1 MGNCGI
7 GRRGTSLTAGPT
19 GPRSDTGGPVT
30 GTPRT
35 GASGSA
41 PSRPISQR
49 PVTARLDNGPGGKPS
64 AAGQAASSVP
74 APEIVPAG
82 SAVAGQVFKVAKFAL
97 YTIIPALMLLSIGL
111 GVLYV
116 RLSHGPISFDV
127 LVPPMERGINAELL
141 NNSVKI
147 KGAELRLGADGA
159 LEFRLRNV
167 SVREKDGD
175 VVATAPL
182 AAINISTA
190 ALWRARIVPARIEL
204 IDPVIKLLYTD
215 ENGLA
220 LSAAAELPVDGDAPE
235 KADEQKLSSQAPGGP
250 ANEANTQLDGR
261 AKNSGVPAAAPVKQI
276 SLARLLSDASRRA
289 RQRMGA
295 TSYLTE
301 FGLRNAT
308 VALEYAGQKSS
319 WQVPSVDI
327 DFDHGSNRS
336 VISGRATVSSARGP
350 WSVSFLTDQSE
361 QDDKLVVKTTVRD
374 LVPSTLAA
382 AAPPL
387 AMLRMF
393 DMGVAGDATID
404 LTTDGDIG
412 KAEIAVEMGSGRIEV
427 PDIKGA
433 SLDVTAGL
441 FSLSF
446 DGKDRQW
453 RLSPSPV
460 KWGGGNVLFSGSMRD
475 IATAKNLPVWR
486 FTLEG
491 KNATIEA
498 NEFKV
503 APVTL
508 DVWTA
513 AGEIIPRQGV
523 VNVSEFRIKGGGGEA
538 SLKGMTRAGP
548 AGQSSR
554 ADLTISPMPLATLK
568 ALWPRAIAPAAR
580 VLVGE
585 KVTAA
590 DFKGGKV
597 TFASGEFLTGE
608 APALSES
615 GQRLSATF
623 EFADVVALPNDR
635 MGQITAARAL
645 IRLENNALEIAV
657 PDAAL
662 ALPGN
667 RRLPIKSWRLTAAD
681 IAPDRPLGEIAF
693 SVAAPLGLVL
703 EAIETLP
710 VKAIADA
717 SPVPKAGE
725 GKVDAQIKLKMPLG
739 PNINPDEV
747 SFEGKAKITDGRF
760 GKIGG
765 QFDVQGF
772 TLAVEATDKVIDA
785 KGDLLINGVPAK
797 VTAQRILGADSDKQP
812 PLKVTATLDDADRT
826 QLGLDINDIVRGP
839 VPVEISVQKGTRPE
853 PAIKLKADL
862 TNAELVIEQ
871 LAWKKAQ
878 GRSAVVEADLVSG
891 KTHKMELQN
900 LKVSGDDIAIEGWLG
915 IGADTKMREFSFP
928 QFSLN
933 LVSRLEL
940 HGTRSNE
947 DIWQVKAHGTNFDGR
962 DLCRALLAVGDNGE
976 RKVKALRPAAGVDL
990 VADVDNVIGSS
1001 DVSLRSVKLKLSSR
1015 GEKLQSL
1022 DVRGTLDGGARLT
1035 VNLDNKPGAP
1045 RHLLAESN
1053 DAGQTMKFAG
1063 FYPNLQGGHLKL
1075 EVNLDGKGP
1084 AEKTG
1089 ILWAENF
1096 KVLGDSI
1103 VSEVVGSAEQSRL
1116 PGNKKNVTREVFEFD
1131 RLRAP
1136 FSIGYGQFVLEDSY
1150 LKGPLAGANVRGKV
1164 DFKTRRVNL
1173 GGTYIPLQSLNGALG
1188 GIPLLGQIISG
1199 ANGEGIFGITFAVQG
1214 PMSDPQV
1221 VVNPLSIVAPGI
1233 FREMFQMTSPDPKV
1247 QVRDEKGPAKP
1258 VEERVRASSP
1268 PAGEAVQKR
1277 SPGTRP
1283 SPGKVDGWSSSTS
1296 GPGAR
1301 N

>member
-1 MGNCGI
+1 M
-7 GRRGTSLTAGPT
+7 
-19 GPRSDTGGPVT
+19 
-30 GTPRT
+30 
-35 GASGSA
+35 AS
-41 PSRPISQR
+41 
-49 PVTARLDNGPGGKPS
+49 
-64 AAGQAASSVP
+64 
-74 APEIVPAG
+74 AG
-82 SAVAGQVFKVAKFAL
+82 SAIAGHCFKLAKVAL
-97 YTIIPALMLLSIGL
+97 YTIIPALMLFSIGL

-116 RLSHGPISFDV
+116 RLRHGPISFDV

-147 KGAELRLGADGA
+147 KGAELRLGNDGA

-167 SVREKDGD
+167 SVLEKDGD
-175 VVATAPL
+175 AVATAPL

-190 ALWRARIVPARIEL
+190 ALWSGRIVPARIEL
-204 IDPVIKLLYTD
+204 IDPVIKLLYND
-215 ENGLA
+215 ESGLA
-220 LSAAAELPVDGDAPE
+220 LSATAELPADGDAPDTAE
-235 KADEQKLSSQAPGGP
+235 AQKLSGQAPGATAAPPIGP
-250 ANEANTQLDGR
+250 A
-261 AKNSGVPAAAPVKQI
+261 KNADVAAGAPVKQI
-276 SLARLLSDASRRA
+276 SLARMLSDASRRA

-319 WQVPSVDI
+319 WQVPSIDV
-327 DFDHGSNRS
+327 DFDHGRNRS

-361 QDDKLVVKTTVRD
+361 QDGKLVVKTTVRD

-387 AMLRMF
+387 AMLRML

-404 LTTDGDIG
+404 LTADGDIG
-412 KAEIAVEMGSGRIEV
+412 KAEIALEMGPGRIEI
-427 PDIKGA
+427 PDVKSA

-441 FSLSF
+441 FRLSF
-446 DGKDRQW
+446 DGQERRWQ
-453 RLSPSPV
+453 LSPSPV
-460 KWGGGNVLFSGSMRD
+460 KWGGGNVLFSGAMRD
-475 IATAKNLPVWR
+475 IATAKSPPVWH
-486 FTLEG
+486 FTLDG

-508 DVWTA
+508 DVWRA
-513 AGEIIPRQGV
+513 AGDIIPRQGT

-538 SLKGMTRAGP
+538 LLKGMTRAGP
-548 AGQSSR
+548 SGQSSR

-568 ALWPRAIAPAAR
+568 ALWPRAVAPAAR

-608 APALSES
+608 APALSET

-623 EFADVVALPNDR
+623 EFADIVALPNER
-635 MGQITAARAL
+635 MGQVTAPRAL

-657 PDAAL
+657 PEAA
-662 ALPGN
+662 AVLPGN
-667 RRLPIKSWRLTAAD
+667 RRIPIKALRVASAD
-681 IAPDRPLGEIAF
+681 IAPDRPLGEIGF
-693 SVAAPLGLVL
+693 SIAAPLGLVM
-703 EAIETLP
+703 EALETLP
-710 VKAIADA
+710 IKAITDA
-717 SPVPKAGE
+717 SPLPKAGE

-739 PNINPDEV
+739 GNINPDDIT
-747 SFEGKAKITDGRF
+747 FEGKAKITDGRF

-772 TLAVEATDKVIDA
+772 TLAVDATDKTVDA

-797 VTAQRILGADSDKQP
+797 VTAQRIFGADSDKQP

-826 QLGLDINDIVRGP
+826 QLGLDINDLVRGP
-839 VPVEISVQKGTRPE
+839 VPVEISVQKGSRPE

-862 TNAELVIEQ
+862 TNAELVIEP

-878 GRSAVVEADLVSG
+878 GRSAIVEADLVSG
-891 KTHKMELQN
+891 TKHKMELQN
-900 LKVSGDDIAIEGWLG
+900 FKVSGDDIGIEGWLG

-933 LVSRLEL
+933 LISHLEL
-940 HGTRSNE
+940 QGTRSSE

-962 DLCRALLAVGDNGE
+962 DLFHALLAVGDNGE

-990 VADVDNVIGSS
+990 TADVDNIIGSS
-1001 DVSLRSVKLKLSSR
+1001 DVSLRGVKLKLSSR
-1015 GEKLQSL
+1015 GEKLVAL
-1022 DVRGTLDGGARLT
+1022 DVRGTLDGGSPLT
-1035 VNLDNKPGAP
+1035 VALDNKPGAP

-1089 ILWAENF
+1089 ILWTENF
-1096 KVLGDSI
+1096 RVLGDSI
-1103 VSEVVGSAEQSRL
+1103 VSEVVGSAEQTKG
-1116 PGNKKNVTREVFEFD
+1116 PGSKKNVTREVFEFD

-1150 LKGPLAGANVRGKV
+1150 LKGPLVGANVRGKV
-1164 DFKTRRVNL
+1164 DFKTRRLNL
-1173 GGTYIPLQSLNGALG
+1173 GGTYIPLQGLNGALG

-1214 PMSDPQV
+1214 SMSEPQV
-1221 VVNPLSIVAPGI
+1221 IVNPLSIVAPGI
-1233 FREMFQMTSPDPKV
+1233 FREMFQMTASDPKV
-1247 QVRDEKGPAKP
+1247 QVRDEKGSSKP
-1258 VEERVRASSP
+1258 VEDRVRASSA
-1268 PAGEAVQKR
+1268 PAGPSVQKR
-1277 SPGTRP
+1277 GPGSRSAPTN
-1283 SPGKVDGWSSSTS
+1283 VDGWSSSTS

>member
-1 MGNCGI
+1 M
-7 GRRGTSLTAGPT
+7 
-19 GPRSDTGGPVT
+19 
-30 GTPRT
+30 
-35 GASGSA
+35 ASG
-41 PSRPISQR
+41 
-49 PVTARLDNGPGGKPS
+49 
-64 AAGQAASSVP
+64 
-74 APEIVPAG
+74 G
-82 SAVAGQVFKVAKFAL
+82 SAVAAHCFKAAKIAL
-97 YTIIPALMLLSIGL
+97 YLIIPTLMLVSIGL

-116 RLSHGPISFDV
+116 RLRHGPISFDV
-127 LVPPMERGINAELL
+127 LVPPLERGINAELL

-147 KGAELRLGADGA
+147 KGAELRLGVDGA

-167 SVREKDGD
+167 SVLEKDGD
-175 VVATAPL
+175 AVATAPL
-182 AAINISTA
+182 AAVNISTA
-190 ALWRARIVPARIEL
+190 ALWSGRIVPARIEL

-220 LSAAAELPVDGDAPE
+220 LSATAELPADGPADGDAQE
-235 KADEQKLSSQAPGGP
+235 KADGQKLSGQAPG
-250 ANEANTQLDGR
+250 
-261 AKNSGVPAAAPVKQI
+261 AAATPPNGVANGTAKGGTKNADVVAGTPVKQI
-276 SLARLLSDASRRA
+276 SLARMLSDASRRA

-319 WQVPSVDI
+319 WQVPSIDV
-327 DFDHGSNRS
+327 DFDHGRNRS
-336 VISGRATVSSARGP
+336 VVSGRATVSSARGP

-404 LTTDGDIG
+404 LTADGDVG
-412 KAEIAVEMGSGRIEV
+412 QAEIAVEMGPGRIEV
-427 PDIKGA
+427 PDVKSA

-441 FSLSF
+441 FRLSF
-446 DGKDRQW
+446 DGRERRWQ
-453 RLSPSPV
+453 LSPSPV
-460 KWGGGNVLFSGSMRD
+460 KWGGGNVLFSGAMRD
-475 IATAKNLPVWR
+475 IATAKSPPVWH
-486 FTLEG
+486 FTLDG

-508 DVWTA
+508 EVWTA
-513 AGEIIPRQGV
+513 AGDIIPRQGT

-538 SLKGMTRAGP
+538 LLKGMTRAGP
-548 AGQSSR
+548 SGQSSR

-568 ALWPRAIAPAAR
+568 ALWPRAVAPAAR

-585 KVTAA
+585 KVTSA

-623 EFADVVALPNDR
+623 EFADVVAVSNER
-635 MGQITAARAL
+635 MGQVTAPRAL
-645 IRLENNALEIAV
+645 VRLENNALEIAV
-657 PDAAL
+657 PEAA
-662 ALPGN
+662 AVLPGN
-667 RRLPIKSWRLTAAD
+667 RRIPIKALRVAAAD
-681 IAPDRPLGEIAF
+681 ISPDRPLGEIAF
-693 SVAAPLGLVL
+693 SVAAPLGLVM
-703 EAIETLP
+703 EALETLP
-710 VKAIADA
+710 IRAIADA
-717 SPVPKAGE
+717 SPLPKAGE
-725 GKVDAQIKLKMPLG
+725 GKVDAQIKLQMPLG
-739 PNINPDEV
+739 PNINPDEI

-772 TLAVEATDKVIDA
+772 TLAVEATDKTIDA
-785 KGDLLINGVPAK
+785 KGDLLVNGVPAK
-797 VTAQRILGADSDKQP
+797 INAQRIFGADNDKQP

-826 QLGLDINDIVRGP
+826 QLGLDINDLVRGA
-839 VPVEISVQKGTRPE
+839 VPVEISLQKGARPE
-853 PAIKLKADL
+853 PVIKLKADL

-878 GRSAVVEADLVSG
+878 GRSAIVEADLVSG

-933 LVSRLEL
+933 LISHLEL
-940 HGTRSNE
+940 QGTRSSE

-962 DLCRALLAVGDNGE
+962 DLFRALLAVGDNGE
-976 RKVKALRPAAGVDL
+976 RKVKALRPAAGVD
-990 VADVDNVIGSS
+990 VTADVDNVIGSS
-1001 DVSLRSVKLKLSSR
+1001 DVSMRSVKLKLSSR
-1015 GEKLQSL
+1015 GEKLQAL
-1022 DVRGTLDGGARLT
+1022 DVRGTLDGGAPLT
-1035 VNLDNKPGAP
+1035 VGLDNKPGAP
-1045 RHLLAESN
+1045 RHLIAESN

-1089 ILWAENF
+1089 ILWTENF
-1096 KVLGDSI
+1096 RVLGDSI
-1103 VSEVVGSAEQSRL
+1103 VSEVVSSAEQAKG
-1116 PGNKKNVTREVFEFD
+1116 PGKKNVTREVFEFD

-1150 LKGPLAGANVRGKV
+1150 LKGPLVGANVRGKV

-1173 GGTYIPLQSLNGALG
+1173 GGTYIPLQGLNGALG

-1214 PMSDPQV
+1214 PMSEPQV
-1221 VVNPLSIVAPGI
+1221 IVNPLSIVAPGI
-1233 FREMFQMTSPDPKV
+1233 FREMFQMTTSDPKV
-1247 QVRDEKGPAKP
+1247 QVRDEKGSAKP

-1277 SPGTRP
+1277 SPGARAA
-1283 SPGKVDGWSSSTS
+1283 PGKVDGWSSSTS